1 MLQLPKSPVDTIKL
15 ADWLELTALLVADKQ
30 SSAGDLSAALRMASI
45 FTDETTLENKVLEVF
60 HELERRAQAAG
71 NAYPFLIEGNL
82 VTTHRRRKKCR
93 PYVFCLC
100 LSYFG
105 FSDKKS
111 RKHYPERLFEDL
123 SCDAVTYYLNGRS
136 IRFGWPRRRPFP
148 AQFTSA
154 VDCLCKFH
162 VREGEGFR
170 LQADVNDI
178 KDDRVDIVA
187 WKEFPDNHTG
197 KLLLFGAC
205 AAGEHWEEKRLELR
219 PDEFCKNWMVNSP
232 PSPLIKAFF
241 VPHRVQQTDW
251 DRYTREGGIIFDRCR
266 ISFWATGKKSL
277 AFDDQGADKW
287 IESALQAVAT

>member
-1 MLQLPKSPVDTIKL
+1 MLQLPKSPVDTLKL

-30 SSAGDLSAALRMASI
+30 SSAADLTAALRLASI
-45 FTDETTLENKVLEVF
+45 FPDETALENMVLEVY
-60 HELERRAQAAG
+60 HELEHRAQAAG
-71 NAYPFLIEGNL
+71 KAYPFKIEGNT
-82 VTTHRRRKKCR
+82 VTLCCKRKKCR

-105 FSDKKS
+105 FSNKKP

-123 SCDAVTYYLNGRS
+123 SCDAATHYLNGRG

-148 AQFTSA
+148 AQFISA
-154 VDCLCKFH
+154 VDCLCKLH

-170 LQADVNDI
+170 PQPSVDDI

-187 WKEFPDNHTG
+187 WKEFPDNHAG

-205 AAGEHWEEKRLELR
+205 AAGTHWEEKRLELR
-219 PDEFCKNWMVNSP
+219 PDEFCKNWMINDP

-251 DRYTREGGIIFDRCR
+251 DRYTRDGGIIFDRCR
-266 ISFWATGKKSL
+266 ISLWSTGRESL
-277 AFDDQGADKW
+277 TFDKQGADKW
-287 IESALQAVAT
+287 IESALQGVAI